1 MIPPGKMIAIVRDK
15 RDMTQAELARR
26 VNVTKQTISNYERL
40 ERDPDL
46 EILEK
51 IADALNVPMS
61 MLVSRDGQ
69 QALLNS
75 IYDTNNKAPNAIRV
89 PILGTIPAGI
99 PIEAVQEVL
108 DWEELPLEMAR
119 GGKEYFGLRVNG
131 DSMSPKYEDG
141 DTIILRK
148 QDTCESGQDCAV
160 MVNTDDATFKRVRL
174 TDNGIVL
181 MPINPAYE
189 PKFFSNKEVN
199 DLPVRIIGV
208 VIQIRRDV

>member
-75 IYDTNNKAPNAIRV
+75 IYDTNNKTPNAIRV
-89 PILGTIPAGI
+89 PVLGTIPAGI

-174 TDNGIVL
+174 TDNGIAL

>member
-1 MIPPGKMIAIVRDK
+1 MIPPGKMIATIRK
-15 RDMTQAELARR
+15 ERNMTQVELARL
-26 VNVTKQTISNYERL
+26 THLSKQTISNYERL
-40 ERDPDL
+40 EREPDFQ
-46 EILEK
+46 ILEK
-51 IADALNVPMS
+51 IADALSVPVS
-61 MLVSRDGQ
+61 MLVSRQEQRAAIDAIYNTDNSSTS
-69 QALLNS
+69 AL
-75 IYDTNNKAPNAIRV
+75 RV

-99 PIEAVQEVL
+99 PIEAIQEVL

-160 MVNTDDATFKRVRL
+160 MVNTDDATFKRVRIS
-174 TDNGIVL
+174 DSGIAL

-189 PKFFSNKEVN
+189 PRFFSNQEVV

-208 VIQIRRDV
+208 VIQIRRNV

>member
-51 IADALNVPMS
+51 IADALNIPMS

-119 GGKEYFGLRVNG
+119 GGKEYFSLRVNG